1 MMSKSISKN
10 TMGLRFM
17 QKAMRAKQEA
27 EVEIEQKKVKDEA
40 EWEVSQEVR
49 DAWGLG
55 SSSAAQ

>member
-1 MMSKSISKN
+1 MSKSISKN

-27 EVEIEQKKVKDEA
+27 EVEIEQKKVKDDA
-40 EWEVSQEVR
+40 EWEVSQDVR